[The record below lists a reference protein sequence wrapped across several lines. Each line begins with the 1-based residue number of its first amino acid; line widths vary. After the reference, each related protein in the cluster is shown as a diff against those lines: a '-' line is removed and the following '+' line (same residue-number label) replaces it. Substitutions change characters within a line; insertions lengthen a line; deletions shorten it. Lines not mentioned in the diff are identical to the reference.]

1 MKEEKIIQLAL
12 NSIYQ
17 QLIDYLF
24 SNSFYLEKEN
34 GEFVSAEDMQ
44 EKINELFEGVAYGVK
59 KR

>member
-1 MKEEKIIQLAL
+1 MKEDKIVQLAL

-24 SNSFYLEKEN
+24 ANSFYLEKEN
-34 GEFVSAEDMQ
+34 GEFVSAEQMQ

>member
-1 MKEEKIIQLAL
+1 MKEDKIVQLAL

-24 SNSFYLEKEN
+24 ANSFYLEKEN
-34 GEFVSAEDMQ
+34 GEFVSASAMQ

>member
-1 MKEEKIIQLAL
+1 MKEGKIVQLAL

-24 SNSFYLEKEN
+24 ANSFYIEKEN
-34 GEFVSAEDMQ
+34 GEFVRAEDMQ
-44 EKINELFEGVAYGVK
+44 EKIKELFDGVAYGVK

>member
-1 MKEEKIIQLAL
+1 MKEDKILQLAL

-24 SNSFYLEKEN
+24 SESVIVSGAN
-34 GEFVSAEDMQ
+34 GEVVSAAAMQ

>member
-1 MKEEKIIQLAL
+1 MKEDKIVQLAL

-24 SNSFYLEKEN
+24 ANSFYLEKEG
-34 GEFVSAEDMQ
+34 GEFVRAGEMQ

>member
-1 MKEEKIIQLAL
+1 MNEDKIVQLAL

-24 SNSFYLEKEN
+24 AESVIVSGAN
-34 GEFVSAEDMQ
+34 GEVVSAASMQ

>member
-1 MKEEKIIQLAL
+1 MKEDKIVQLAL

-17 QLIDYLF
+17 QLIDFIF
-24 SNSFYLEKEN
+24 SESVIVRDVN
-34 GEFVSAEDMQ
+34 GEVVSAAAMQ

>member
-1 MKEEKIIQLAL
+1 MKEDKIVQLAL

-24 SNSFYLEKEN
+24 ANSFYLEKED
-34 GEFVSAEDMQ
+34 GEFVRASEMQ